1 MVSGVYHHVN
11 IDIFLERWMM
21 SNFYSFIYFML
32 PYSVAI
38 KTENVNNI
46 ILSCLQCNNNK
57 PFIMYSKLG
66 GLLDYFLLFL

>member
-1 MVSGVYHHVN
+1 
-11 IDIFLERWMM
+11 
-21 SNFYSFIYFML
+21 ML